1 MKTSDFQ
8 IEKKKIQAE
17 RKRDFRKTEKSRK
30 KQKGSLLINEEVI
43 RA

>member
-17 RKRDFRKTEKSRK
+17 RKRDFRKTEKSRFARK
-30 KQKGSLLINEEVI
+30 SND
-43 RA
+43 A